1 MERYLNSFFE
11 AFKSTLDWTWDLIT
25 FDVPWYTNYF
35 WGLIFV
41 SLVVWS
47 LEIAFP
53 WRKHQSIFRKDFLA

>member
-41 SLVVWS
+41 SLVVG
-47 LEIAFP
+47 A
-53 WRKHQSIFRKDFLA
+53 